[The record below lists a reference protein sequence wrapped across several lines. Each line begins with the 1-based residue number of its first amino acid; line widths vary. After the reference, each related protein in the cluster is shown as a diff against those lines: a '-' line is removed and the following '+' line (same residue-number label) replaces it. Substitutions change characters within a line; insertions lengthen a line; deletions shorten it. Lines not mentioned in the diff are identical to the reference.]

1 MATTETTV
9 ESWGS
14 RLGSSLKGV
23 LFGFFLVLASV
34 ALLFWNEGRT
44 VNRAKALN
52 EGASAVITVDAA
64 KVDPQNDGKLVC
76 VSGEVATADV
86 LEDLKFGVSVNAIKL
101 VRKVE
106 SYQWKENEES
116 TTKRGSG
123 GSQETT
129 TTYTYEKVWSP
140 DLINSSAFKEAG
152 HENPATRPVDGA
164 EFVASNV
171 SLGAF
176 RLSADLISRLGPEK
190 AFVPPVPEPV
200 APETA
205 APAPAQTVA
214 PTAAPAPVENAV
226 PTAVPAPVET
236 VAPTAA
242 PAPVENA
249 APAAAPAPVEN
260 AAPAAAPAP
269 VENAAPQAAPAPVE
283 NAAPQAAPAPVENAA
298 PQAAP
303 APAETVV
310 EVPQTVAQ
318 DAISVAPTAAAPQ
331 TISVAPAAPAQAIS
345 VAQPAAA
352 PQAATVAPAQTISI
366 AAAPLP
372 TATAEFKRTETG
384 FYLGAD
390 PNAPQIGDVRVTFEI
405 VEAPRSA
412 TVVSQQN
419 GDSFVPYQA
428 KTGAVELLSNK
439 IDTAEAMFAQA
450 KRGNAMTGWILRLVG
465 FAMMFFGFGAIFK
478 PLDVLAD
485 IVPFLGSLV
494 ALGTGLVSFALAL
507 CGSLTTIAV
516 AWLWFRPL
524 IAVPLLVAAVGSL
537 VWLFVKAKGAKAA
550 KAEPAK

>member
-14 RLGSSLKGV
+14 RLGSSMKGV
-23 LFGFFLVLASV
+23 LVGFLLVLASI

-64 KVDPQNDGKLVC
+64 KVDPQNDGKLVH

-101 VRKVE
+101 VRNVE
-106 SYQWKENEES
+106 SYQWQENQES

-129 TTYTYEKVWSP
+129 TTYTYQKVWSS
-140 DLINSSAFKEAG
+140 DLIDSTGFKEAG

-176 RLSADLISRLGPEK
+176 RLSADLISSLGPEK
-190 AFVPPVPEPV
+190 AFVPPVPEP
-200 APETA
+200 TA
-205 APAPAQTVA
+205 S
-214 PTAAPAPVENAV
+214 
-226 PTAVPAPVET
+226 
-236 VAPTAA
+236 
-242 PAPVENA
+242 
-249 APAAAPAPVEN
+249 
-260 AAPAAAPAP
+260 
-269 VENAAPQAAPAPVE
+269 ENAAPQAAPAPVE
-283 NAAPQAAPAPVENAA
+283 NAAPV
-298 PQAAP
+298 AAP
-303 APAETVV
+303 APAEAVV

-318 DAISVAPTAAAPQ
+318 DAITVAPNAAPT
-331 TISVAPAAPAQAIS
+331 TISVAPGAPAQAIS
-345 VAQPAAA
+345 VDAS
-352 PQAATVAPAQTISI
+352 APA
-366 AAAPLP
+366 P

-405 VEAPRSA
+405 VESPRSA
-412 TVVSQQN
+412 SVVSQQN

-439 IDTAEAMFAQA
+439 IETAEAMFASA
-450 KRGNAMTGWILRLVG
+450 KRGNATMGWILRLFG
-465 FAMMFFGFGAIFK
+465 FGMMFFGFSSIFK
-478 PLDVLAD
+478 PLEVLAD

-494 ALGTGLVSFALAL
+494 GLGTGLISFALSL
-507 CGSLTTIAV
+507 CGSLTTIAI

-524 IAVPLLVAAVGSL
+524 IAIPLLVAAVGSL

-550 KAEPAK
+550 

>member
-23 LFGFFLVLASV
+23 LFGFLLVFASI

-64 KVDPQNDGKLVC
+64 KVDPQNDGKLVH

-106 SYQWKENEES
+106 SYQWQENEES

-129 TTYTYEKVWSP
+129 TTYTYQKVWSP
-140 DLINSSAFKEAG
+140 DLIDSTGFKEAVG

-190 AFVPPVPEPV
+190 AFVPPVPEPT
-200 APETA
+200 APE
-205 APAPAQTVA
+205 
-214 PTAAPAPVENAV
+214 NA
-226 PTAVPAPVET
+226 
-236 VAPTAA
+236 APTAA

-249 APAAAPAPVEN
+249 APTAAPAPVQNAAPTAAPAPVEN
-260 AAPAAAPAP
+260 AAPT
-269 VENAAPQAAPAPVE
+269 
-283 NAAPQAAPAPVENAA
+283 
-298 PQAAP
+298 AAP

-331 TISVAPAAPAQAIS
+331 TISVAPAAPAQAIT

-352 PQAATVAPAQTISI
+352 PQTATVAPAQTISI
-366 AAAPLP
+366 AAEPAP
-372 TATAEFKRTETG
+372 TAEFKRTETG
-384 FYLGAD
+384 FYFGAD

-405 VEAPRSA
+405 VEAPRPAS
-412 TVVSQQN
+412 VVSQQN

-550 KAEPAK
+550 PAEPTK

>member
-14 RLGSSLKGV
+14 RLGSSMKGV
-23 LFGFFLVLASV
+23 LVGFLLVLASI

-64 KVDPQNDGKLVC
+64 KVDPQNDGKLVH

-101 VRKVE
+101 VRNVE
-106 SYQWKENEES
+106 SYQWQENQES

-129 TTYTYEKVWSP
+129 TTYTYQKVWSS
-140 DLINSSAFKEAG
+140 DLIDSTGFKEAG

-164 EFVASNV
+164 EFVAANV

-190 AFVPPVPEPV
+190 AFVPPVPEPT

-205 APAPAQTVA
+205 APAPVEAA
-214 PTAAPAPVENAV
+214 PNAAPAPVEA
-226 PTAVPAPVET
+226 APN
-236 VAPTAA
+236 AA
-242 PAPVENA
+242 PAPVE
-249 APAAAPAPVEN
+249 
-260 AAPAAAPAP
+260 
-269 VENAAPQAAPAPVE
+269 
-283 NAAPQAAPAPVENAA
+283 AA

-310 EVPQTVAQ
+310 EVPQTAAQ
-318 DAISVAPTAAAPQ
+318 DAITVAPNAAPQ

-352 PQAATVAPAQTISI
+352 PQTATVAPAQTFSV
-366 AAAPLP
+366 AAAPAP

-405 VEAPRSA
+405 VEAPRPAS
-412 TVVSQQN
+412 VVSQQN

-428 KTGAVELLSNK
+428 KTGSVELLSNK
-439 IDTAEAMFAQA
+439 IETAEAMFASA
-450 KRGNAMTGWILRLVG
+450 KRGNATMGWVLRLI
-465 FAMMFFGFGAIFK
+465 GFGIMFIGFSSIFK
-478 PLDVLAD
+478 PLEVLAD

-494 ALGTGLVSFALAL
+494 GLGTSMVAFALSL

-516 AWLWFRPL
+516 AWLYFRPL
-524 IAVPLLVAAVGSL
+524 IAVPLLVAAVGTL
-537 VWLFVKAKGAKAA
+537 VWLFAKAKGAKAA
-550 KAEPAK
+550 PSEPAK

>member
-9 ESWGS
+9 QSWGS

-23 LFGFFLVLASV
+23 LVGFLFVLASV

-64 KVDPQNDGKLVC
+64 KVDPQNDGKLVHL
-76 VSGEVATADV
+76 SGEVATADV
-86 LEDLKFGVSVNAIKL
+86 LEDLKFGVSVNAVKL

-106 SYQWKENEES
+106 SYQWKENKES
-116 TTKRGSG
+116 STKRGSG

-129 TTYTYEKVWSP
+129 TTYTYQKVWSP
-140 DLINSSAFKEAG
+140 DLIDSTGFKEAVE

-176 RLSADLISRLGPEK
+176 RLSADLISRLGPAQ
-190 AFVPPVPEPV
+190 AFVPPTPE
-200 APETA
+200 
-205 APAPAQTVA
+205 
-214 PTAAPAPVENAV
+214 PTAA
-226 PTAVPAPVET
+226 PAPVET

-242 PAPVENA
+242 PT
-249 APAAAPAPVEN
+249 
-260 AAPAAAPAP
+260 
-269 VENAAPQAAPAPVE
+269 
-283 NAAPQAAPAPVENAA
+283 
-298 PQAAP
+298 AAP

-318 DAISVAPTAAAPQ
+318 ETISVAPNAAPQ
-331 TISVAPAAPAQAIS
+331 TISVAPTAPAQTIS
-345 VAQPAAA
+345 VAPAAA
-352 PQAATVAPAQTISI
+352 PQAISVDASAPA
-366 AAAPLP
+366 P
-372 TATAEFKRTETG
+372 TAPVEFKRTETG

-405 VEAPRSA
+405 VEAPRPAS
-412 TVVSQQN
+412 VVSQQN

-439 IDTAEAMFAQA
+439 IDTAEAMFATA
-450 KRGNAMTGWILRLVG
+450 KRGNAAMGWILRLI
-465 FAMMFFGFGAIFK
+465 GFGIMFIGFSSIFK
-478 PLDVLAD
+478 PLEVLAD

-494 ALGTGLVSFALAL
+494 GLGTSMVSFALSL

-524 IAVPLLVAAVGSL
+524 IAVPLLVAAVATL
-537 VWLFVKAKGAKAA
+537 VWLFAKAKGAKAA
-550 KAEPAK
+550 PAEPAK

>member
-14 RLGSSLKGV
+14 RLGSSMKGV
-23 LFGFFLVLASV
+23 LFGFVLVLASI

-76 VSGEVATADV
+76 VAGEVATADV

-106 SYQWKENEES
+106 SFQWKQNEQS

-140 DLINSSAFKEAG
+140 DLIDSSAFKEAG

-176 RLSADLISRLGPEK
+176 RLSADLISRLGPAK
-190 AFVPPVPEPV
+190 AFVPPVPEAAPAPV
-200 APETA
+200 EAAAPTA

-214 PTAAPAPVENAV
+214 PTAAPAPAETVA
-226 PTAVPAPVET
+226 PTAAPAPVEAAAPTAAPAPVET

-242 PAPVENA
+242 PAPV
-249 APAAAPAPVEN
+249 
-260 AAPAAAPAP
+260 
-269 VENAAPQAAPAPVE
+269 
-283 NAAPQAAPAPVENAA
+283 
-298 PQAAP
+298 
-303 APAETVV
+303 ETVV

-331 TISVAPAAPAQAIS
+331 TISVAPAAPTQAIS

-352 PQAATVAPAQTISI
+352 PQTATVAPAQTISI
-366 AAAPLP
+366 AAEPAP
-372 TATAEFKRTETG
+372 TAEFKRTETG
-384 FYLGAD
+384 FYFGAD

-405 VEAPRSA
+405 VEAPRPAS
-412 TVVSQQN
+412 VVSQQN

-450 KRGNAMTGWILRLVG
+450 KRGNATTGWILRLVG

-485 IVPFLGSLV
+485 FVPFLGSLV
-494 ALGTGLVSFALAL
+494 GLGTGLVSFALSL
-507 CGSLTTIAV
+507 CASLTTIAI

-524 IAVPLLVAAVGSL
+524 IAIPLLIAAVGSL

-550 KAEPAK
+550 PAEPKQAESAKQAE

>member
-9 ESWGS
+9 QSWGS
-14 RLGSSLKGV
+14 RLGSSMKGV
-23 LFGFFLVLASV
+23 LAGFLFVLAAI

-64 KVDPQNDGKLVC
+64 KVDPQNDGKLVHL
-76 VSGEVATADV
+76 SGEVATADV

-106 SYQWKENEES
+106 SYQWQENEKS

-140 DLINSSAFKEAG
+140 ELINSSSFKEAG

-164 EFVASNV
+164 EYVASNV

-176 RLSADLISRLGPEK
+176 RLSADLISRLGPAK
-190 AFVPPVPEPV
+190 AFVPPVPEVAPATTETAPV
-200 APETA
+200 AAPAPVEAAPVA
-205 APAPAQTVA
+205 APAPAEAA
-214 PTAAPAPVENAV
+214 PTAAPAPVE
-226 PTAVPAPVET
+226 
-236 VAPTAA
+236 
-242 PAPVENA
+242 
-249 APAAAPAPVEN
+249 
-260 AAPAAAPAP
+260 
-269 VENAAPQAAPAPVE
+269 
-283 NAAPQAAPAPVENAA
+283 AA

-318 DAISVAPTAAAPQ
+318 DAISVAPAAPAQ
-331 TISVAPAAPAQAIS
+331 AISVAPAAPAQAIS
-345 VAQPAAA
+345 VAPNAA
-352 PQAATVAPAQTISI
+352 PQAISVAPGAPAQTILVVN
-366 AAAPLP
+366 APAQ
-372 TATAEFKRTETG
+372 TATPEFKRTETG
-384 FYLGAD
+384 FYFGAD

-405 VEAPRSA
+405 VEAPRPAS
-412 TVVSQQN
+412 VVSQQN

-428 KTGAVELLSNK
+428 KTGSVELLSNK
-439 IDTAEAMFAQA
+439 IETAEAMFASA
-450 KRGNAMTGWILRLVG
+450 KRGNATMGWILRLVG
-465 FAMMFFGFGAIFK
+465 FAVMFIGFSSIFK
-478 PLDVLAD
+478 PLEVLAD

-494 ALGTGLVSFALAL
+494 GLGTGLISFALSL
-507 CGSLTTIAV
+507 CGSLTTIAI
-516 AWLWFRPL
+516 AWLYFRPL
-524 IAVPLLVAAVGSL
+524 IAVPLLIAAVGSL

-550 KAEPAK
+550 PAEPAK

>member
-23 LFGFFLVLASV
+23 LFGFLLVFASI

-64 KVDPQNDGKLVC
+64 KVDPQNDGKLVH

-106 SYQWKENEES
+106 SYQWQENEES

-129 TTYTYEKVWSP
+129 TTYTYQKVWSP
-140 DLINSSAFKEAG
+140 DLIDSTGFKEAG

-190 AFVPPVPEPV
+190 AFVPPVPEPT
-200 APETA
+200 APET
-205 APAPAQTVA
+205 A

-226 PTAVPAPVET
+226 PTA
-236 VAPTAA
+236 A

-249 APAAAPAPVEN
+249 APTAAPAPV
-260 AAPAAAPAP
+260 
-269 VENAAPQAAPAPVE
+269 
-283 NAAPQAAPAPVENAA
+283 
-298 PQAAP
+298 
-303 APAETVV
+303 ETVV

-318 DAISVAPTAAAPQ
+318 DAISVAPTAAA
-331 TISVAPAAPAQAIS
+331 AQAIT

-352 PQAATVAPAQTISI
+352 PQAAPVAPAQTISI
-366 AAAPLP
+366 AAPAP
-372 TATAEFKRTETG
+372 TAEFKRTETG
-384 FYLGAD
+384 FYFGAD
-390 PNAPQIGDVRVTFEI
+390 PANPQIGDVRVTFEI
-405 VEAPRSA
+405 VEAPRPAS
-412 TVVSQQN
+412 VVSQQN

-439 IDTAEAMFAQA
+439 LDTAEAMFAQA
-450 KRGNAMTGWILRLVG
+450 KRGNATTGWILRLVG
-465 FAMMFFGFGAIFK
+465 FALMFFGFGAIFK

-485 IVPFLGSLV
+485 VVPFLGSLV

-537 VWLFVKAKGAKAA
+537 VWLFAKAKGAKAA
-550 KAEPAK
+550 QTEPAK

>member
-23 LFGFFLVLASV
+23 LFGFLLVFASI

-64 KVDPQNDGKLVC
+64 KVDPQNDGKLVH

-106 SYQWKENEES
+106 SFQWKENEQS

-190 AFVPPVPEPV
+190 AFVPPVPEPT
-200 APETA
+200 APENAAPTA
-205 APAPAQTVA
+205 APAPVENAA

-226 PTAVPAPVET
+226 PTAAPAPVQNA
-236 VAPTAA
+236 APTAA

-249 APAAAPAPVEN
+249 APTAAPAPVEN
-260 AAPAAAPAP
+260 AAPTAAPAP
-269 VENAAPQAAPAPVE
+269 VEN
-283 NAAPQAAPAPVENAA
+283 
-298 PQAAP
+298 AAP

-352 PQAATVAPAQTISI
+352 PQTATVAPAQTISI
-366 AAAPLP
+366 AAEPAP
-372 TATAEFKRTETG
+372 TAEFKRTETG
-384 FYLGAD
+384 FYFGAD

-405 VEAPRSA
+405 VEAPRPAS
-412 TVVSQQN
+412 VVSQQN

-537 VWLFVKAKGAKAA
+537 VWLFAKAKGAKAA
-550 KAEPAK
+550 PAEPTK

>member
-9 ESWGS
+9 QSWGS
-14 RLGSSLKGV
+14 RLGSATKGV
-23 LFGFFLVLASV
+23 LVGFLFVLASV

-86 LEDLKFGVSVNAIKL
+86 LEDLKFGVSVNAIRL

-106 SYQWKENEES
+106 SYQWQEKEES

-129 TTYTYEKVWSP
+129 TVYTYQKVWSP
-140 DLINSSAFKEAG
+140 DLIDSTGFKEAAA
-152 HENPATRPVDGA
+152 HANPATRPVDGA
-164 EFVASNV
+164 EFVASTV

-190 AFVPPVPEPV
+190 AFVPPVPE
-200 APETA
+200 A
-205 APAPAQTVA
+205 
-214 PTAAPAPVENAV
+214 APVENA
-226 PTAVPAPVET
+226 APAPVET

-242 PAPVENA
+242 PAPV
-249 APAAAPAPVEN
+249 
-260 AAPAAAPAP
+260 
-269 VENAAPQAAPAPVE
+269 
-283 NAAPQAAPAPVENAA
+283 
-298 PQAAP
+298 
-303 APAETVV
+303 ETVV

-318 DAISVAPTAAAPQ
+318 DAISVA
-331 TISVAPAAPAQAIS
+331 
-345 VAQPAAA
+345 QPAAA
-352 PQAATVAPAQTISI
+352 PQTATVAPAQTFSV
-366 AAAPLP
+366 AAAPAP
-372 TATAEFKRTETG
+372 TATTEFKRTETG

-390 PNAPQIGDVRVTFEI
+390 PANPQIGDVRVTFEI
-405 VEAPRSA
+405 VEAPRPA

-439 IDTAEAMFAQA
+439 IDTAEAMFASA
-450 KRGNAMTGWILRLVG
+450 KRGNATTGWILRLVG
-465 FAMMFFGFGAIFK
+465 FALMFFGFSAIFK

-485 IVPFLGSLV
+485 FVPFLGSLV

-524 IAVPLLVAAVGSL
+524 IAVPLLVAAVATL
-537 VWLFVKAKGAKAA
+537 VWLFAKAKGAKAA
-550 KAEPAK
+550 PAEPAK

>member
-9 ESWGS
+9 QSWGS
-14 RLGSSLKGV
+14 RLGSSMKGV
-23 LFGFFLVLASV
+23 LAGFLFVLAAI

-64 KVDPQNDGKLVC
+64 KVDPQNDGKLVHL
-76 VSGEVATADV
+76 SGEVATADV

-106 SYQWKENEES
+106 SYQWQENEKS

-140 DLINSSAFKEAG
+140 ELINSSSFKEAG

-164 EFVASNV
+164 EYVASNV

-176 RLSADLISRLGPEK
+176 RLSADLISRLGPAK
-190 AFVPPVPEPV
+190 AFVPPVPEV
-200 APETA
+200 APATTETAPVEAAPVA
-205 APAPAQTVA
+205 APAPAEAA
-214 PTAAPAPVENAV
+214 PTAAPAPVE
-226 PTAVPAPVET
+226 
-236 VAPTAA
+236 
-242 PAPVENA
+242 
-249 APAAAPAPVEN
+249 
-260 AAPAAAPAP
+260 
-269 VENAAPQAAPAPVE
+269 
-283 NAAPQAAPAPVENAA
+283 AA

-318 DAISVAPTAAAPQ
+318 DAISVAPTAPAQA
-331 TISVAPAAPAQAIS
+331 ISVAPAAPAQAIS
-345 VAQPAAA
+345 VAPAAPAQAISVAPNAA
-352 PQAATVAPAQTISI
+352 PQAISVAPGAPAQTILVVN
-366 AAAPLP
+366 APAQ
-372 TATAEFKRTETG
+372 TATPEFKRTETG
-384 FYLGAD
+384 FYFGAD

-405 VEAPRSA
+405 VEAPRPAS
-412 TVVSQQN
+412 VVSQQN

-428 KTGAVELLSNK
+428 KTGSVELLSNK
-439 IDTAEAMFAQA
+439 IETAEAMFASA
-450 KRGNAMTGWILRLVG
+450 KRGNATMGWILRLVG
-465 FAMMFFGFGAIFK
+465 FAVMFIGFSSIFK
-478 PLDVLAD
+478 PLEVLAD

-494 ALGTGLVSFALAL
+494 GLGTGLISFALSL
-507 CGSLTTIAV
+507 CGSLTTIAI
-516 AWLWFRPL
+516 AWLYFRPL

-550 KAEPAK
+550 PAEPAK

>member
-1 MATTETTV
+1 MATSETTV
-9 ESWGS
+9 QSWGS
-14 RLGSSLKGV
+14 RLGSSMKGV
-23 LFGFFLVLASV
+23 LVGFLFVLASI

-64 KVDPQNDGKLVC
+64 KVDPQNDGKLVH

-106 SYQWKENEES
+106 SFQWKQNEQS

-129 TTYTYEKVWSP
+129 ATYTYEKVWSP
-140 DLINSSAFKEAG
+140 DLIDSTGFKEAVG

-176 RLSADLISRLGPEK
+176 RLSADLISRLGPAK
-190 AFVPPVPEPV
+190 AFVPPVPE
-200 APETA
+200 A
-205 APAPAQTVA
+205 APV
-214 PTAAPAPVENAV
+214 
-226 PTAVPAPVET
+226 VPAPVEA
-236 VAPTAA
+236 APVV
-242 PAPVENA
+242 PAPVEA
-249 APAAAPAPVEN
+249 APVA
-260 AAPAAAPAP
+260 
-269 VENAAPQAAPAPVE
+269 
-283 NAAPQAAPAPVENAA
+283 
-298 PQAAP
+298 

-318 DAISVAPTAAAPQ
+318 DAISVAPAAP
-331 TISVAPAAPAQAIS
+331 VAAPQAIS
-345 VAQPAAA
+345 VAPN
-352 PQAATVAPAQTISI
+352 APAQTVVV
-366 AAAPLP
+366 ANAPAQ

-384 FYLGAD
+384 FYFGAD

-405 VEAPRSA
+405 VEAPRPAS
-412 TVVSQQN
+412 VVSQQN

-450 KRGNAMTGWILRLVG
+450 KRGNAMMGWVLRLIG
-465 FAMMFFGFGAIFK
+465 FAVMFIGFSAIFK

-485 IVPFLGSLV
+485 FVPFLGSIV
-494 ALGTGLVSFALAL
+494 ALGTGVISFGLSL
-507 CGSLTTIAV
+507 CGSLTTIAI

-524 IAVPLLVAAVGSL
+524 IAIPLLVAAVGSL
-537 VWLFVKAKGAKAA
+537 VWLFAKAKGAKAT

>member
-23 LFGFFLVLASV
+23 LFGFLLVFASV

-64 KVDPQNDGKLVC
+64 KVDPQNDGKLVH

-86 LEDLKFGVSVNAIKL
+86 LEDLKFGVSVNAIRL

-129 TTYTYEKVWSP
+129 TTYTYQKVWSP
-140 DLINSSAFKEAG
+140 DLIDSTGFKEAAG

-190 AFVPPVPEPV
+190 AFVPPVPEPT

-205 APAPAQTVA
+205 A
-214 PTAAPAPVENAV
+214 
-226 PTAVPAPVET
+226 PAPVET

-249 APAAAPAPVEN
+249 APTVAPAPVEN
-260 AAPAAAPAP
+260 AAPTVAPAP
-269 VENAAPQAAPAPVE
+269 VENAAPNAAPAPAETVAPNAAPAPV
-283 NAAPQAAPAPVENAA
+283 
-298 PQAAP
+298 
-303 APAETVV
+303 ETVV

-331 TISVAPAAPAQAIS
+331 TISVAPAAPAQAIT

-352 PQAATVAPAQTISI
+352 PQTATVAPAQTISI
-366 AAAPLP
+366 AAAPAQ
-372 TATAEFKRTETG
+372 TATVEFKRTETG
-384 FYLGAD
+384 FYFGAD

-405 VEAPRSA
+405 VEAPRPAS
-412 TVVSQQN
+412 VVSQQN

-450 KRGNAMTGWILRLVG
+450 KRGNATTGWILRLVG

-537 VWLFVKAKGAKAA
+537 VWLFAKAKGAKAA
-550 KAEPAK
+550 KAESAK

>member
-9 ESWGS
+9 QSWGS

-23 LFGFFLVLASV
+23 LFGFVLVFASI

-44 VNRAKALN
+44 VKRAKALN

-76 VSGEVATADV
+76 VAGEVATPDV

-129 TTYTYEKVWSP
+129 TTYTYQKVWSP
-140 DLINSSAFKEAG
+140 DLIDSTGFKEAG

-164 EFVASNV
+164 EFVAANV

-190 AFVPPVPEPV
+190 AFVPPVPEPT

-242 PAPVENA
+242 PAPA
-249 APAAAPAPVEN
+249 H
-260 AAPAAAPAP
+260 
-269 VENAAPQAAPAPVE
+269 
-283 NAAPQAAPAPVENAA
+283 
-298 PQAAP
+298 
-303 APAETVV
+303 
-310 EVPQTVAQ
+310 TVAATAEPDPAQ
-318 DAISVAPTAAAPQ
+318 TVAPTAEP
-331 TISVAPAAPAQAIS
+331 
-345 VAQPAAA
+345 
-352 PQAATVAPAQTISI
+352 APAQTV
-366 AAAPLP
+366 AP
-372 TATAEFKRTETG
+372 TA
-384 FYLGAD
+384 
-390 PNAPQIGDVRVTFEI
+390 
-405 VEAPRSA
+405 
-412 TVVSQQN
+412 
-419 GDSFVPYQA
+419 
-428 KTGAVELLSNK
+428 
-439 IDTAEAMFAQA
+439 
-450 KRGNAMTGWILRLVG
+450 
-465 FAMMFFGFGAIFK
+465 
-478 PLDVLAD
+478 
-485 IVPFLGSLV
+485 
-494 ALGTGLVSFALAL
+494 
-507 CGSLTTIAV
+507 
-516 AWLWFRPL
+516 
-524 IAVPLLVAAVGSL
+524 
-537 VWLFVKAKGAKAA
+537 
-550 KAEPAK
+550 

>member
-14 RLGSSLKGV
+14 RLGSSMKGV
-23 LFGFFLVLASV
+23 LAGFLFVLAAI

-64 KVDPQNDGKLVC
+64 KVDPQNDGKLVH

-106 SYQWKENEES
+106 SFQWKENEQS

-152 HENPATRPVDGA
+152 HENPTTRPVEGA

-176 RLSADLISRLGPEK
+176 RLSADLISRLGPAK
-190 AFVPPVPEPV
+190 AFVPPVPEPQAAPV
-200 APETA
+200 APVA
-205 APAPAQTVA
+205 APN
-214 PTAAPAPVENAV
+214 AAPVASVENA
-226 PTAVPAPVET
+226 APV
-236 VAPTAA
+236 AA
-242 PAPVENA
+242 PVAPVENA
-249 APAAAPAPVEN
+249 APVAAPAPVE
-260 AAPAAAPAP
+260 AAP
-269 VENAAPQAAPAPVE
+269 V
-283 NAAPQAAPAPVENAA
+283 
-298 PQAAP
+298 AAP

-345 VAQPAAA
+345 VAPAAPA
-352 PQAATVAPAQTISI
+352 QAATVAPNAPAQTIVVVN
-366 AAAPLP
+366 APAQ

-384 FYLGAD
+384 FYLGTD

-405 VEAPRSA
+405 VEAPRPAS
-412 TVVSQQN
+412 VVSQQN

-450 KRGNAMTGWILRLVG
+450 KRGNAMMAWVLRLIG
-465 FAMMFFGFGAIFK
+465 FVLMYAGFSSIFK
-478 PLDVLAD
+478 PLEVLAD

-494 ALGTGLVSFALAL
+494 GLGTGIISFALSL
-507 CGSLTTIAV
+507 CGSLTTIAI

-537 VWLFVKAKGAKAA
+537 VWLFAKAKGAKAA

>member
-14 RLGSSLKGV
+14 RLGSSMKGV
-23 LFGFFLVLASV
+23 LAGFLFVLAAI

-64 KVDPQNDGKLVC
+64 KVDPQNDGKLVH

-106 SYQWKENEES
+106 SFQWKENEQS

-152 HENPATRPVDGA
+152 HENPTTRPVEGA

-176 RLSADLISRLGPEK
+176 RLSADLISRLGPAK
-190 AFVPPVPEPV
+190 AFVPPVPEPQAAPV
-200 APETA
+200 APIEA
-205 APAPAQTVA
+205 AA
-214 PTAAPAPVENAV
+214 PTAAPVAPVENAAPTAAPVAPVENAV
-226 PTAVPAPVET
+226 PV
-236 VAPTAA
+236 
-242 PAPVENA
+242 
-249 APAAAPAPVEN
+249 
-260 AAPAAAPAP
+260 
-269 VENAAPQAAPAPVE
+269 
-283 NAAPQAAPAPVENAA
+283 
-298 PQAAP
+298 AAP

-345 VAQPAAA
+345 VAPAAPA
-352 PQAATVAPAQTISI
+352 QAATVAPNAPAQTIVVVN
-366 AAAPLP
+366 APAQ

-384 FYLGAD
+384 FYLGTD

-405 VEAPRSA
+405 VEAPRPAS
-412 TVVSQQN
+412 VVSQQN

-450 KRGNAMTGWILRLVG
+450 KRGNAMMAWVLRLIG
-465 FAMMFFGFGAIFK
+465 FVLMYAGFSSIFK
-478 PLDVLAD
+478 PLEVLAD

-494 ALGTGLVSFALAL
+494 GLGTGIISFALSL
-507 CGSLTTIAV
+507 CGSLTTIAI

>member
-14 RLGSSLKGV
+14 RLGSATKGV
-23 LFGFFLVLASV
+23 LVGFLFVLASI

-64 KVDPQNDGKLVC
+64 QVDPQNDGKLVH

-129 TTYTYEKVWSP
+129 TTYTYQKVWSP
-140 DLINSSAFKEAG
+140 DLIDSTGFIEATG
-152 HENPATRPVDGA
+152 HANPATRPVDGA
-164 EFVASNV
+164 EFIASNV

-190 AFVPPVPEPV
+190 AFVPPVPEPT
-200 APETA
+200 APET
-205 APAPAQTVA
+205 
-214 PTAAPAPVENAV
+214 
-226 PTAVPAPVET
+226 
-236 VAPTAA
+236 
-242 PAPVENA
+242 
-249 APAAAPAPVEN
+249 
-260 AAPAAAPAP
+260 AAPAP

-283 NAAPQAAPAPVENAA
+283 TVAPQAAPAPV
-298 PQAAP
+298 
-303 APAETVV
+303 ETVV

-331 TISVAPAAPAQAIS
+331 TIT

-352 PQAATVAPAQTISI
+352 PQAAPVAPAQTISI
-366 AAAPLP
+366 AAPAP

-384 FYLGAD
+384 FYFGAD
-390 PNAPQIGDVRVTFEI
+390 PANPQIGDVRVTFEI
-405 VEAPRSA
+405 VEAPRPAS
-412 TVVSQQN
+412 VVSQQN

-439 IDTAEAMFAQA
+439 LDTAEAMFAQA
-450 KRGNAMTGWILRLVG
+450 KRGNATTGWILRLVG
-465 FAMMFFGFGAIFK
+465 FALMFFGFGAIFK

-485 IVPFLGSLV
+485 VVPFLGSLV

-537 VWLFVKAKGAKAA
+537 VWLFAKAKGAKAA
-550 KAEPAK
+550 QTEPAK

>member
-14 RLGSSLKGV
+14 RLGSSMKGV
-23 LFGFFLVLASV
+23 LFGFVLVLASI

-76 VSGEVATADV
+76 VAGEVATADV

-106 SYQWKENEES
+106 SFQWKQNEQS

-140 DLINSSAFKEAG
+140 DLIDSSAFKEAG

-176 RLSADLISRLGPEK
+176 RLSADLISRLGPAK
-190 AFVPPVPEPV
+190 AFVPPVPE
-200 APETA
+200 
-205 APAPAQTVA
+205 
-214 PTAAPAPVENAV
+214 AAPAPVEAAA
-226 PTAVPAPVET
+226 PTAAPAPVET

-242 PAPVENA
+242 PAPV
-249 APAAAPAPVEN
+249 
-260 AAPAAAPAP
+260 
-269 VENAAPQAAPAPVE
+269 
-283 NAAPQAAPAPVENAA
+283 
-298 PQAAP
+298 
-303 APAETVV
+303 ETVV

-331 TISVAPAAPAQAIS
+331 TISVAPAAPTQAIS

-352 PQAATVAPAQTISI
+352 PQTATVAPAQTISI
-366 AAAPLP
+366 AAEPAP
-372 TATAEFKRTETG
+372 TAEFKRTETG
-384 FYLGAD
+384 FYFGAD

-405 VEAPRSA
+405 VEAPRPAS
-412 TVVSQQN
+412 VVSQQN

-450 KRGNAMTGWILRLVG
+450 KRGNATTGWILRLVG

-485 IVPFLGSLV
+485 FVPFLGSLV
-494 ALGTGLVSFALAL
+494 GLGTGLVSFALSL
-507 CGSLTTIAV
+507 CASLTTIAI

-524 IAVPLLVAAVGSL
+524 IAIPLLIAAVGSL

-550 KAEPAK
+550 PAEPKQAESAKQAE

>member
-14 RLGSSLKGV
+14 RLGSSMKGV
-23 LFGFFLVLASV
+23 LVGFLLVLASI

-64 KVDPQNDGKLVC
+64 KVDPQNDGKLVH

-101 VRKVE
+101 VRNVE
-106 SYQWKENEES
+106 SYQWQENQES

-129 TTYTYEKVWSP
+129 TTYTYQKVWSS
-140 DLINSSAFKEAG
+140 DLIDSTGFKEAG

-164 EFVASNV
+164 EFVAANV

-190 AFVPPVPEPV
+190 AFVPPVPEPT

-205 APAPAQTVA
+205 APAPVEAAPNAAPAPVEAA
-214 PTAAPAPVENAV
+214 PTAAPAPVEA
-226 PTAVPAPVET
+226 APN
-236 VAPTAA
+236 AA
-242 PAPVENA
+242 PAPVEA
-249 APAAAPAPVEN
+249 APNAAPAPVE
-260 AAPAAAPAP
+260 
-269 VENAAPQAAPAPVE
+269 
-283 NAAPQAAPAPVENAA
+283 AA

-310 EVPQTVAQ
+310 EVPQTAAQ
-318 DAISVAPTAAAPQ
+318 DAITVAPNAAPQ

-352 PQAATVAPAQTISI
+352 PQTATVAPAQTFSV
-366 AAAPLP
+366 AAAPAP

-405 VEAPRSA
+405 VEAPRPAS
-412 TVVSQQN
+412 VVSQQN

-428 KTGAVELLSNK
+428 KTGSVELLSNK
-439 IDTAEAMFAQA
+439 IETAEAMFASA
-450 KRGNAMTGWILRLVG
+450 KRGNATMGWVLRLI
-465 FAMMFFGFGAIFK
+465 GFGIMFIGFSSIFK
-478 PLDVLAD
+478 PLEVLAD

-494 ALGTGLVSFALAL
+494 GLGTSMVAFALSL

-516 AWLWFRPL
+516 AWLYFRPL
-524 IAVPLLVAAVGSL
+524 IAVPLLVAAVGTL
-537 VWLFVKAKGAKAA
+537 VWLFAKAKGAKAA
-550 KAEPAK
+550 PSEPAK

>member
-14 RLGSSLKGV
+14 RLGSSMKGV
-23 LFGFFLVLASV
+23 LAGFLFVLAAI

-64 KVDPQNDGKLVC
+64 KVDPQNDGKLVH

-106 SYQWKENEES
+106 SFQWKENEQS

-152 HENPATRPVDGA
+152 HENPTTRPVEGA

-176 RLSADLISRLGPEK
+176 RLSADLISRLGPAK
-190 AFVPPVPEPV
+190 AFVPPVPEPQAAPV
-200 APETA
+200 APVA
-205 APAPAQTVA
+205 APN
-214 PTAAPAPVENAV
+214 AAPV
-226 PTAVPAPVET
+226 
-236 VAPTAA
+236 
-242 PAPVENA
+242 APVENA
-249 APAAAPAPVEN
+249 APVAAPALVE
-260 AAPAAAPAP
+260 AAP
-269 VENAAPQAAPAPVE
+269 V
-283 NAAPQAAPAPVENAA
+283 
-298 PQAAP
+298 AAP

-345 VAQPAAA
+345 VAPAAPA
-352 PQAATVAPAQTISI
+352 QAATVAPNAPAQTIVVVN
-366 AAAPLP
+366 APAQ

-384 FYLGAD
+384 FYLGTD

-405 VEAPRSA
+405 VEAPRPAS
-412 TVVSQQN
+412 VVSQQN

-450 KRGNAMTGWILRLVG
+450 KRGNAMMAWVLRLIG
-465 FAMMFFGFGAIFK
+465 FVLMYAGFSSIFK
-478 PLDVLAD
+478 PLEVLAD

-494 ALGTGLVSFALAL
+494 GLGTGIISFALSL
-507 CGSLTTIAV
+507 CGSLTTIAI

-537 VWLFVKAKGAKAA
+537 VWLFAKAKGAKAA